1 MQVMQPDFCGYIHVP
16 VSEFPVTCLSVL
28 SLVRVTLEI
37 HNKNEVYLATRQLL
51 CCAMVLVPEPKE
63 GKCWSCYSPRQ
74 KRGPMSSKNVS
85 TSSKICHD
93 SRTPP
98 KYESYSPL
106 YTARLVPPPPGQQRR
121 PHVVKLS
128 PQPHVP
134 LAWGFSKMN
143 SALQQRRAESGGS
156 LQTKIACQLECL
168 MQACMHTR
176 TSLRPALPRQH

>member
-106 YTARLVPPPPGQQRR
+106 YTARLPPPSWTTKAPSCREALSAAAR
-121 PHVVKLS
+121 PFGLGVLKDELGPAATEGRVRGVTTNQNCL
-128 PQPHVP
+128 PTGVP
-134 LAWGFSKMN
+134 AAGMH
-143 SALQQRRAESGGS
+143 AHTHITA
-156 LQTKIACQLECL
+156 AC
-168 MQACMHTR
+168 T
-176 TSLRPALPRQH
+176 P